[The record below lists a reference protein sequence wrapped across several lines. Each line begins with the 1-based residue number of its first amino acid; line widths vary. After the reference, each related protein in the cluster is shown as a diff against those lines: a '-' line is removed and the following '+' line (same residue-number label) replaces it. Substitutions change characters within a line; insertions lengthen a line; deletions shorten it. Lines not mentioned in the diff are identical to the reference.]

1 MRTTS
6 FMGYT
11 VTESGVVYN
20 SKGRLVKP
28 KFYFVGKRIDYVYID
43 ATYNGKKQRI
53 SYHRFIYMAWNPE
66 FAAQNNQDLVIT
78 TVGRRFD
85 YSLKNLRCI
94 TRQEHLQE
102 LAKNKAHFDEDDEA
116 LIRETY
122 LEIKDVMTKK
132 DYAKRLGISPKTL
145 NKILEEH

>member
-28 KFYFVGKRIDYVYID
+28 KFHFKGKRIDYVYID
-43 ATYNGKKQRI
+43 VTCNGKKQRL

-66 FAAQNNQDLVIT
+66 FVNDPDLVIT
-78 TVGRRFD
+78 THGRRFD
-85 YSLKNLRCI
+85 YSLKNLRCV